1 MAAAEQTDAIVL
13 RSQLWSETSCI
24 ATLFTR
30 DFGKQ
35 AVLAKGAWRPRSP
48 FEGALDLLSIC
59 RVVFLPKSGEA
70 LGLLTEAKL
79 TNRFRIGRRDLLRLY
94 CGYYVAE
101 LLDRFTEKG
110 DNDAELYELAIATL
124 AGLEDP
130 HSEPRAVILRC
141 EMQLLRLLGH
151 QPTLDRCAQCG
162 NDIAPDQTIAFA
174 PIVGGIVCRTCM
186 SGLRPL
192 MQLPIAARA
201 ELLRF
206 SEPQWETISVDSI
219 SQVGRAA
226 IRGIVDRYLA
236 GLLDRRMNLT
246 TFLQELGH

>member
-1 MAAAEQTDAIVL
+1 MSAEQTDAIVL

-30 DFGKQ
+30 DHGKQ

-59 RVVFLPKSGEA
+59 RVVFIPKSGEA

-79 TNRFRIGRRDLLRLY
+79 TSRFRIGRSDLLRLY

-110 DNDAELYELAIATL
+110 ENDPEMYDLAIATL
-124 AGLEDP
+124 AGLGDLGC
-130 HSEPRAVILRC
+130 EPRAVILRF
-141 EMQLLRLLGH
+141 ELQLLRLLGH
-151 QPTLDRCAQCG
+151 APTLDRCAQCG
-162 NDIAPDQTIAFA
+162 IELSLDESVVFA
-174 PIVGGIVCRTCM
+174 PMVGGIVCRNCR
-186 SGLRPL
+186 SGLTPL
-192 MQLPIAARA
+192 IQLPMAARL

-206 SEPQWETISVDSI
+206 SEPQWATISVDSI
-219 SQVGRAA
+219 STQGRPAM
-226 IRGIVDRYLA
+226 RGIVGRYLTS
-236 GLLDRRMNLT
+236 LLDRRMNLSN
-246 TFLQELGH
+246 FLQELGH

>member
-1 MAAAEQTDAIVL
+1 MTAEQTDAIVL

-30 DFGKQ
+30 DHGKQ

-59 RVVFLPKSGEA
+59 RVVFIPKSGDA

-110 DNDAELYELAIATL
+110 DGNSEMYDLAIATF

-130 HSEPRAVILRC
+130 DSEPRAVILRY

-151 QPTLDRCAQCG
+151 SPTLDRCAQCG
-162 NDIAPDQTIAFA
+162 IDIEPDQTIAFA
-174 PIVGGIVCRTCM
+174 PIVGGIVCRACM

-192 MQLPIAARA
+192 MQLPIVARQ

-206 SEPQWETISVDSI
+206 SGPHWETISVASI
-219 SQVGRAA
+219 SLQGRAA
-226 IRGIVDRYLA
+226 MRGIVDRYLA
-236 GLLDRRMNLT
+236 ALLDRRLNLSN
-246 TFLQELGH
+246 FLQELGH